1 MTLLSGMYDDMIKEL
16 PGVSGQVEMYICT
29 FAVGNFRQ
37 LFCCAKGN
45 RILYYKVQ
53 WRLFYYFKRVCNFL
67 VKSAPLRSLAII
79 TPSGLTSTV

>member
-45 RILYYKVQ
+45 RILYSKVQ
-53 WRLFYYFKRVCNFL
+53 
-67 VKSAPLRSLAII
+67 
-79 TPSGLTSTV
+79 